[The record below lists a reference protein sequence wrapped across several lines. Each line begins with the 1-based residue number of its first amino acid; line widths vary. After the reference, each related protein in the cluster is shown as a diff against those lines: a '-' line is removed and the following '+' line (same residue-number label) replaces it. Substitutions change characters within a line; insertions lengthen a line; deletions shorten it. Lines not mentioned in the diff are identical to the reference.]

1 MFSVFVILMA
11 EYYSVQWMWDCV
23 CVCVC
28 GFHPPDEDLGV
39 ELNMGSHPHPM
50 MCVTLCQL
58 FHFPELQ
65 LPLKI
70 GDDNI

>member
-1 MFSVFVILMA
+1 MA
-11 EYYSVQWMWDCV
+11 EYYSVQWMWGCV

-28 GFHPPDEDLGV
+28 VVFIPLMKTWCGVKHGF
-39 ELNMGSHPHPM
+39 GSQPHPM